1 MQWVR
6 PFVLAGIVLGLG
18 LAALLLLSDAGEY
31 PGFSRAALRAFG
43 RGPLPLL
50 VIAALNLRALGA
62 GRGWRLLTFGANLLL
77 LGLAIQRVHHD
88 APPAI
93 WLLLVVAVL
102 LTLGSAGWVYPRV
115 SAPAKDGR

>member
-1 MQWVR
+1 MKWVR
-6 PFVLAGIVLGLG
+6 PVVLAGIGLGLG

-31 PGFSRAALRAFG
+31 PGLSRAALRAFG

-50 VIAALNLRALGA
+50 VIAGLNLHALGA

-77 LGLAIQRVHHD
+77 LGLAIQRVHEG

-93 WLLLVVAVL
+93 WLLLVVALL
-102 LTLGSAGWVYPRV
+102 LTVGSAGSVYS
-115 SAPAKDGR
+115 SASARATNRR